1 MNRSLKAIGFAL
13 LLAMAFSAA
22 AMAQGIPTGRLS
34 GRVTDSDGNGVP
46 GVTVEVTSPALQG
59 MRATVTDLNG
69 DYVVPSLPPGDYSM
83 SYTMDGFD
91 RQGRSSRLAASQA
104 LQLDVDMSLAA
115 ITETIE
121 VTGEVVTLISK
132 DNTNSTTISQDVL
145 EELPGARTQLAA
157 VALSPGAAAT
167 GPAGAITISGAQSWE
182 NTYSIN
188 GVNVNDNLRG
198 QPNALFIEDAI
209 EETTTSTSG
218 ISAEYGRFAGGIINT
233 VTKSGG
239 NDFHGSVRDT
249 LTNQSWN
256 SKNEF
261 SPEPEDK
268 VRGVYEETIGGR
280 VIRDKLWFFLAGRQL
295 ETDAVATTS
304 LLNLPYNATNKQDR
318 YEGKLTYSPTANH
331 RVTGS
336 YIDITQDQL
345 TGHGGNVNYLV
356 DLSGLHTRS
365 LPNTLLAAN
374 YSGVLSSSFF
384 VEAQYSERAFNF
396 EATGGA
402 DPSLAGGTPIF
413 DPSNGIIYNEAIFCD
428 ASICPDGGDKR
439 ESENYLLKASY
450 FLSTEGSG
458 SHDIVGGV
466 DIFDDI
472 RTSNNYQSPNNF
484 FMFVDGSI
492 LTANTVYPIIGSQNP
507 DQPGGNSY
515 ITYYPILANSL
526 GTHFKTNSLFVND
539 RWRLS
544 DNLSFNV
551 GLRYDKNDG
560 TDATGNVI
568 TKDDAFSPRLGA
580 NWNPD
585 GNGVW
590 LLNASYGR
598 YVAGINN
605 GIADSGSSAGTPATY
620 QFSYLGPDINTNLG
634 AGQIPLTGEQAL
646 AQVFAWFNSV
656 GGINNQ
662 DLLQGVNLPGGG
674 LVVAEGIGSTYADEV
689 TIGGVRS
696 FGAKGSIRADLI
708 YRAFG
713 NFYVTQK
720 DISTGQV
727 LDANGNLVDLGVVKN
742 NDTNLERE
750 YLGLQTS
757 FDFRA
762 TDRITIGGGYTLSQA
777 QGNFEGEA
785 AGVGPVTS
793 TLESYPEYKE
803 ARWFAPSGDLLIDQ
817 RHKLAL
823 FAVWEAFKTD
833 RQRLAI
839 SARQLYNSGFAY
851 SAVGP
856 VGTRAFVTNPGYVTP
871 PSSVN
876 YFFSDR
882 GAFKTDD
889 ISSTALGFN
898 YSLFFGAF
906 EVFGQLD
913 VQNIFNEDGV
923 VVVNQAV
930 LTSRNDPTLQPFNP
944 FTDTPV
950 ERLEGQPNTVPA
962 NWQKGPNFGKA
973 TSVNDLQLPR
983 TYVFSLGLRF

>member
-1 MNRSLKAIGFAL
+1 MNRISRAIGLAL
-13 LLAMAFSAA
+13 LFAFAISGIAT
-22 AMAQGIPTGRLS
+22 AQGIPTGRLT
-34 GRVTDSDGNGVP
+34 GRVSDSDGNGVP
-46 GVTVEVTSPALQG
+46 GVTIEVASPALQG
-59 MRATVTDLNG
+59 TRATATDLNG
-69 DYVVPSLPPGDYSM
+69 DYVLPSLPPGEYSM
-83 SYTMDGFD
+83 TYTMDGFD
-91 RQGRSSRLAASQA
+91 TQRRSSRLATSQS

-115 ITETIE
+115 VVETIE
-121 VTGEVVTLISK
+121 VTGEVVTVISK
-132 DNTNSTTISQDVL
+132 DNTNSNTISQDTL
-145 EELPGARTQLAA
+145 EELPGGRTQIAA

-239 NDFHGSVRDT
+239 NDYHGSLRDT

-256 SKNEF
+256 SDNRF

-268 VRGVYEETIGGR
+268 VRGVYEETVGGR

-295 ETDAVATTS
+295 KTDAVATTV
-304 LLNLPYNATNKQDR
+304 LLNQPYNATNEQER
-318 YEGKLTYSPTANH
+318 YEGKLTFSPTANH
-331 RVTGS
+331 RITGS
-336 YIDITQDQL
+336 YIDIAQEQL
-345 TGHGGNVNYLV
+345 TGHGGNLNYLV

-384 VEAQYSERAFNF
+384 IEAQYSERAFNF
-396 EATGGA
+396 EATGGS

-413 DPSNGIIYNEAIFCD
+413 DPANGIIYNEAIFCD
-428 ASICPDGGDKR
+428 ASICPNGGDKR
-439 ESENYLLKASY
+439 ESVDYLLKASY
-450 FLSTEGSG
+450 FLSTENAG
-458 SHDIVGGV
+458 SHDIVGGL
-466 DIFDDI
+466 DSFDDI
-472 RTSNNYQSPNNF
+472 RTSNNYQSANNF
-484 FMFVDGSI
+484 FMFVDNS
-492 LTANTVYPIIGSQNP
+492 LLLNNAVYPVIRSQGE
-507 DQPGGNSY
+507 GGNSY

-560 TDATGNVI
+560 KDATGNTI

-605 GIADSGSSAGTPATY
+605 GIADAGSSAGTPATY
-620 QFSYLGPDINTNLG
+620 QYSYFGPSFNLP
-634 AGQIPLTGEQAL
+634 GQALTTSEQAL
-646 AQVFAWFNSV
+646 AQVFAWFNSL
-656 GGINNQ
+656 GGIDNEA
-662 DLLQGVNLPGGG
+662 LLQGVNLPGGG
-674 LVVAEGIGSTYADEV
+674 LVVADGIGSTYADEI

-696 FGAKGSIRADLI
+696 FGARGSIRADLV
-708 YRAFG
+708 YREFG

-720 DISTGQV
+720 DSSTGQV
-727 LDANGNLVDLGVVKN
+727 IDANGNEVDLGIIKN
-742 NDTNLERE
+742 NDTNLQRE

-762 TDRITIGGGYTLSQA
+762 TDTLTIGGGYTLSQA

-833 RQRLAI
+833 RQRLSI

-851 SAVGP
+851 SAIGP
-856 VGTRAFVTNPGYVTP
+856 VGTRAFVTNPGYATP

-882 GAFKTDD
+882 GAYKTDD

-913 VQNIFNEDGV
+913 VQNVFNEDGV
-923 VVVNQAV
+923 
-930 LTSRNDPTLQPFNP
+930 L
-944 FTDTPV
+944 
-950 ERLEGQPNTVPA
+950 
-962 NWQKGPNFGKA
+962 
-973 TSVNDLQLPR
+973 
-983 TYVFSLGLRF
+983 